1 MIKRI
6 LCLLIVIILIFACVG
21 CDDNSVPSVED
32 TLPKASS
39 SMFVIV
45 EQNSLWSRYYVVYHK
60 ETKIMYA
67 VSCDSVFT
75 VMVDAEGNPLLY
87 LEDLY

>member
-6 LCLLIVIILIFACVG
+6 LCLLIVIILILACVG
-21 CDDNSVPSVED
+21 CNDSVPSVED

-60 ETKIMYA
+60 ETKVMYA
-67 VSCDSVFT
+67 VSCDTVFT
-75 VMVDAEGNPLLY
+75 VMVDAEGKPLLY
-87 LEDLY
+87 SEDLY